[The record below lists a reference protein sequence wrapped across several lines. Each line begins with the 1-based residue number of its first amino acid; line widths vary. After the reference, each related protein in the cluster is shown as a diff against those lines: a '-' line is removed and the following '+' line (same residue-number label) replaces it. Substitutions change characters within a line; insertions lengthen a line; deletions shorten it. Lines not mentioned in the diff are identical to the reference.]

1 MRRLTL
7 AACLLSVAGAAI
19 AATTG
24 GFLSI
29 PELTRRAD
37 VVVIGTVVGSRSHWD
52 RTRSVIVTDVTVR
65 PTEALKGSVAPPP
78 VTFQHPGGRVG
89 DLVAAVEGVPAFTP
103 GEQVLLFLV
112 RGPDRDLRLL
122 SLFQGKFS
130 LEHDPASGARVAVR
144 RIPDSNQVVDRMP
157 LERAR
162 SEIRTALPDR

>member
-37 VVVIGTVVGSRSHWD
+37 VVVIGTVAGSRSHWD
-52 RTRSVIVTDVTVR
+52 RARSGIVTEITVR
-65 PTEALKGSVAPPP
+65 PAEALKGSAGPGPL
-78 VTFQHPGGRVG
+78 TFHHPGGRVG

-103 GEQVLLFLV
+103 GEEVLLFLV
-112 RGPDRDLRLL
+112 RGPERDLRLL

-130 LEHDPASGARVAVR
+130 VERDPASGARVAVR

-162 SEIRTALPDR
+162 SEIRTALPGR